1 LGGRPKLPEHLRR
14 GTKGADTSNRLP
26 AGCCRKLHGLPSAS
40 DALKMIAWMK
50 KARDGAPSEDDFW
63 QRAKFR
69 YHPRPKKQ
77 LQLIL
82 EKESFYA
89 EY

>member
-1 LGGRPKLPEHLRR
+1 MPEHLRR
-14 GTKGADTSNRLP
+14 GTTGSDASNRLP
-26 AGCCRKLHGLPSAS
+26 AGCSRAKSELPSAS

-50 KARDGAPSEDDFW
+50 KARDEAPSEDDFW
-63 QRAKFR
+63 IRAKFR

-89 EY
+89 QYWRYS